1 MKKKKMKQKKKVNL
15 KTIIGGF
22 KMVKKF
28 FYVLMALLF
37 ICAFTI
43 TTTPVYAQEEE
54 EEEVVEDVADI
65 SLEDL
70 LNVEITTAG
79 KRAEKIGDIPASVV
93 LITREEI
100 ERYGY
105 QSLPEI
111 LENVPGLYV
120 LDPWQIAGPTS
131 GVRGYWNFW
140 PSNVIFLVNNIRQVD
155 TFHDAYM
162 VHFFNLPVE
171 SIDRIEVVR
180 GPMSVIYGS
189 GAFFG
194 AINIIT
200 DEPAGDKPVSALSV
214 AIGSEKTKRVDLSV
228 AGKQGDFNYSAT
240 AGYYDTYGPNEPYT
254 RMVSNVPALAGFG
267 ITNANASTDGRM
279 EDTSKFFNF
288 TGSYKGFYTSISF
301 TQVQNE
307 ITIIF
312 PPVDQG
318 TLFQADVAHA
328 QVGFKSDASKQ
339 FAFNGNV
346 TYHNYKDKLDLDWL
360 FPGFFG
366 VQTIE
371 SEGIEAEANAY
382 YTPSDKFNLTLGVY
396 YLKSFNNYLRLNV
409 PPISFFQS
417 WYMPENDGIETIA
430 GYMQANF
437 SLGKNFKLVAGVR
450 AEKQLSYPLVVEYNP
465 GLPTSA
471 PYAGEYERDKV
482 DFIPRIA
489 ALFSFDERNVIKLLY
504 GKAIHRPNIF
514 NTADQ
519 VTASL
524 PFLVPEEMETF
535 ELNFISTPSPK
546 FLVNAS
552 VFYNKFN
559 NLIVRTERFEQ
570 GNFVFYNTN
579 EGRLSTTGAEL
590 TLQYKSGKFWLE
602 ASGVYQKTKDD
613 RPGFEDLDVGY
624 SPQLLGYF
632 KASYRFD
639 FDAVLSVNARYVDK
653 MESFWDVARVNPD
666 GTFGGRIGLP
676 VDSHFLMDA
685 NLRFN
690 NLFDKGLFLNFRVNN
705 LFDTEYLFPNVGD
718 SSWADQGI
726 IGRGRTF
733 LVTMGYR
740 FIPMPRP

>member
-1 MKKKKMKQKKKVNL
+1 
-15 KTIIGGF
+15 
-22 KMVKKF
+22 MVKKF
-28 FYVLMALLF
+28 FYVLMVLLF

-43 TTTPVYAQEEE
+43 TPTPVYAQEEE

-105 QSLPEI
+105 QSLQEI
-111 LENVPGLYV
+111 LENVSGLYV
-120 LDPWQIAGPTS
+120 NDPWHVFGPAT
-131 GVRGYWNFW
+131 GVRGFYQFW
-140 PSNVIFLVNNIRQVD
+140 PAEVIFLVNNIRQLD
-155 TFHDAYM
+155 TFSEAYPLQT
-162 VHFFNLPVE
+162 FNLPVE

-214 AIGSEKTKRVDLSV
+214 SIGSEKTKRLGLSV
-228 AGKQGDFNYSAT
+228 AGKGGDFNYSAS

-254 RMVSNVPALAGFG
+254 RMVSNVPALADFG
-267 ITNANASTDGRM
+267 ITNTNASTDGRM
-279 EDTSKFFNF
+279 EDTSKYFNF
-288 TGSYKGFYTSISF
+288 TGSYKGFYTSVSSTQIESEIS
-301 TQVQNE
+301 
-307 ITIIF
+307 IIY
-312 PPVDQG
+312 PPVDKG
-318 TLFQADVAHA
+318 NLFQNNLVHA
-328 QVGFKSDASKQ
+328 QVGFKSDASKE

-346 TYHNYKDKLDLDWL
+346 TYHNYKDKLNLDWL
-360 FPGFFG
+360 FPGFVG
-366 VQTIE
+366 IQPIE
-371 SEGIEAEANAY
+371 SESLEAEANAY

-396 YLKSFNNYLRLNV
+396 YRNTFNNTVSLNAPPLSYSLR
-409 PPISFFQS
+409 
-417 WYMPENDGIETIA
+417 WYMPEDEGIKIMA

-437 SLGKNFKLVAGVR
+437 SLGKHFKLVAGVR
-450 AEKQLSYPLVVEYNP
+450 AEKQLSYPLVIEYDP
-465 GLPTSA
+465 GLPTSFTFE
-471 PYAGEYERDKV
+471 GEYERDKV

-489 ALFSFDERNVIKLLY
+489 ALFSIDERNVIKFLY
-504 GKAIHRPNIF
+504 GKAIRRPNIF

-519 VTASL
+519 IIASL

-535 ELNFISTPSPK
+535 EMNFISTPSPK

-559 NLIVRTERFEQ
+559 NLIVRTERFDPQ
-570 GNFVFYNTN
+570 GNLIFYNTN
-579 EGRLSTTGAEL
+579 EGRLTTTGAEL
-590 TLQYKSGKFWLE
+590 TLQYRSENFWLE

-613 RPGFEDLDVGY
+613 RPGFEDLDVEY
-624 SPQLLGYF
+624 SPKLLGYF
-632 KASYRFD
+632 KASYNFD
-639 FDAVLSVNARYVDK
+639 FGAVLSVNARYVDK
-653 MESFWDVARVNPD
+653 MEPQWDVSKPNPD

-676 VDSHFLMDA
+676 VDSHFIVDA

-690 NLFDKGLFLNFRVNN
+690 NLFNQGLFLNLRVSN
-705 LFDTEYLFPNVGD
+705 LFDTEYLFPTVGD
-718 SSWADQGI
+718 ASWADQGV
-726 IGRGRTF
+726 IGRGRIF
-733 LVTMGYR
+733 LVSMGYR
-740 FIPMPRP
+740 FIPMPMPQP

>member
-1 MKKKKMKQKKKVNL
+1 
-15 KTIIGGF
+15 
-22 KMVKKF
+22 MVKKL
-28 FYVLMALLF
+28 FYVFMAFLF
-37 ICAFTI
+37 ICALTI

-54 EEEVVEDVADI
+54 EEEVVVEDVADI

-79 KRAEKIGDIPASVV
+79 RRPERIGEIPASVV

-105 QSLPEI
+105 QSLAEI

-120 LDPWQIAGPTS
+120 LDPYILFGPST
-131 GVRGYWNFW
+131 GVRGYYNFW
-140 PSNVIFLVNNIRQVD
+140 PSNVIFLVNNVRQVD
-155 TFHDAYM
+155 TFHENYQLQT
-162 VHFFNLPVE
+162 FNLPVE

-194 AINIIT
+194 AINVIT
-200 DEPAGDKPVSALSV
+200 DEPAGDEPVSSLSV
-214 AIGSEKTKRVDLSV
+214 SIGSEKTKRIGLSV
-228 AGKQGDFNYSAT
+228 AGKEGDFNYSAS

-279 EDTSKFFNF
+279 EDTAKYFNF
-288 TGSYKGFYTSISF
+288 TGTYKGFYGSISHS
-301 TQVQNE
+301 QVQNE
-307 ITIIF
+307 ISIIF

-318 TLFQADVAHA
+318 TLFQADMTHA
-328 QVGFKSDASKQ
+328 QFGYKSDASKQ

-366 VQTIE
+366 LQKIE
-371 SEGIEAEANAY
+371 SEGFEVEANAY
-382 YTPSDKFNLTLGVY
+382 YTPSDKFDLTLGVY
-396 YLKSFNNYLRLNV
+396 YIRTFNNDLRLDAPSISTYTRWFV
-409 PPISFFQS
+409 PVEESV
-417 WYMPENDGIETIA
+417 ETMA

-437 SLGKNFKLVAGVR
+437 SLVKNFKLVAGVR
-450 AEKQLSYPLVVEYNP
+450 VEKQLGYPLVFQNNP
-465 GLPTSA
+465 GLPSIIELT
-471 PYAGEYERDKV
+471 GEYERDKV

-489 ALFSFDERNVIKLLY
+489 ALFSIDERNVVKLLY
-504 GKAIHRPNIF
+504 GKAIRRPTMF
-514 NTADQ
+514 NTLDQ
-519 VTASL
+519 ILGGL
-524 PFLVPEEMETF
+524 PFLVPEEMETL

-559 NLIVRTERFEQ
+559 NLIIRSERFEQ
-570 GNFVFYNTN
+570 GQFIFYNTN
-579 EGRLSTTGAEL
+579 EGRLTTTGAEL
-590 TLQYKSGKFWLE
+590 TLQYKSDKFWLE
-602 ASGVYQKTKDD
+602 VSGVYQKTKDD
-613 RPGFEDLDVGY
+613 SPGFEDLDAGY

-632 KASYRFD
+632 KASYSFD
-639 FDAVLSVNARYVDK
+639 FGAVLSVNARYIDK
-653 MESFWDVARVNPD
+653 METQWDVSLPNPD

-676 VDSHFLMDA
+676 VDSHFIVDA

-690 NLFDKGLFLNFRVNN
+690 NLFDQGLFLNFRVNN
-705 LFDTEYLFPNVGD
+705 LLDTEYLFPTVGD

-740 FIPMPRP
+740 FIPMPMPQP

>member
-1 MKKKKMKQKKKVNL
+1 
-15 KTIIGGF
+15 
-22 KMVKKF
+22 MVKKF

-43 TTTPVYAQEEE
+43 TTTPVYAQEEK

-105 QSLPEI
+105 QSLAEI
-111 LENVPGLYV
+111 LENVSGLYV
-120 LDPWQIAGPTS
+120 LDPWQAFGPAA
-131 GVRGYWNFW
+131 GVRGFYNFW

-155 TFHDAYM
+155 TFHEAYPLQS
-162 VHFFNLPVE
+162 FNLPVE

-194 AINIIT
+194 AINVIT
-200 DEPAGDKPVSALSV
+200 DEPAGDKPVSAVS
-214 AIGSEKTKRVDLSV
+214 ATIGSEKTKRVALSV
-228 AGKQGDFNYSAT
+228 AGKGGDFNYAAS

-254 RMVSNVPALAGFG
+254 RMVSNVPALAGYG

-279 EDTSKFFNF
+279 EDAAKYFSF
-288 TGSYKGFYTSISF
+288 TGSYKGFYASISSS
-301 TQVQNE
+301 QVQNE
-307 ITIIF
+307 ISIVF
-312 PPVDQG
+312 PSVSRG
-318 TLFQADVAHA
+318 SLFQGDQVHA
-328 QVGFKSDASKQ
+328 QFGFKSDASKE

-366 VQTIE
+366 LQKVE
-371 SEGIEAEANAY
+371 SEGLEAEANVY
-382 YTPSDKFNLTLGVY
+382 YTPSDKFDLTLGVY
-396 YLKSFNNYLRLNV
+396 YIKSFNNNVHLNA
-409 PPISFFQS
+409 PPISYS
-417 WYMPENDGIETIA
+417 LRWYMPENEGIETMA

-450 AEKQLSYPLVVEYNP
+450 AEKQLSYPLVVNLNP
-465 GLPTSA
+465 GLPTSVTIE
-471 PYAGEYERDKV
+471 GEYERDKV

-489 ALFSFDERNVIKLLY
+489 ALFSIDERNVIKLLY
-504 GKAIHRPNIF
+504 GKAIRRPTIF

-524 PFLVPEEMETF
+524 PFLVPEEMETL

-579 EGRLSTTGAEL
+579 EGRLTTTGAEL
-590 TLQYKSGKFWLE
+590 TLQYKSGNFWLE
-602 ASGVYQKTKDD
+602 ASGVYQKTKDK
-613 RPGFEDLDVGY
+613 RTGFEDLDVEY

-639 FDAVLSVNARYVDK
+639 FGAVLSINARYVDK
-653 MESFWDVARVNPD
+653 MESQWDVGKVNPD

-676 VDSHFLMDA
+676 VDSHFLTDA

-690 NLFDKGLFLNFRVNN
+690 NLFNEGLFINLRVNN
-705 LFDTEYLFPNVGD
+705 LFDTEYLVPNVGD
-718 SSWADQGI
+718 TSWANMGI

-740 FIPMPRP
+740 FIPIPTP

>member
-1 MKKKKMKQKKKVNL
+1 
-15 KTIIGGF
+15 
-22 KMVKKF
+22 MVKKL
-28 FYVLMALLF
+28 FYVFMAFLF
-37 ICAFTI
+37 LCAFTI

-54 EEEVVEDVADI
+54 EEVVVEDVADI

-79 KRAEKIGDIPASVV
+79 RRAERIADIPASVV

-105 QSLPEI
+105 QSLAEI
-111 LENVPGLYV
+111 LENVSGLYV
-120 LDPWQIAGPTS
+120 LDPYILFGPST
-131 GVRGYWNFW
+131 GVRGYYNFW
-140 PSNVIFLVNNIRQVD
+140 PSNVIFLVNNVRQVD
-155 TFHDAYM
+155 TFHENYQLQT
-162 VHFFNLPVE
+162 FNLPVE

-180 GPMSVIYGS
+180 GPMSVIYGT

-200 DEPAGDKPVSALSV
+200 DEPAGDEPVSSV
-214 AIGSEKTKRVDLSV
+214 SVTFGSEKTKRVGLSV
-228 AGKQGDFNYSAT
+228 AGKEGDFNYSAS

-267 ITNANASTDGRM
+267 ITDANASTDGRM
-279 EDTSKFFNF
+279 EDTAKYFNF
-288 TGSYKGFYTSISF
+288 TGSYKGFYASLSYS
-301 TQVQNE
+301 QAQNE
-307 ITIIF
+307 ISIIF
-312 PPVDQG
+312 PPIDEG
-318 TLFQADVAHA
+318 TLFQADMTHA
-328 QVGFKSDASKQ
+328 QVGFKSDESQ
-339 FAFNGNV
+339 EFAFNGNV

-366 VQTIE
+366 LQKIE
-371 SEGIEAEANAY
+371 SEAIEVEANAY
-382 YTPSDKFNLTLGVY
+382 YTPSDKFDLTLGVY
-396 YLKSFNNYLRLNV
+396 YIRAFNNDLRLDV
-409 PPISFFQS
+409 PSIATYTRWFVPVEESVQ
-417 WYMPENDGIETIA
+417 TLA

-437 SLGKNFKLVAGVR
+437 SLVKNFKLVAGVR
-450 AEKQLSYPLVVEYNP
+450 VEKQLGYPLVFQNNP
-465 GLPTSA
+465 GLPSVTELS
-471 PYAGEYERDKV
+471 GEYERDKV

-489 ALFSFDERNVIKLLY
+489 ALFSIDEHNVIKLLY
-504 GKAIHRPNIF
+504 GKAIRRPTMF
-514 NTADQ
+514 NTLDQ
-519 VTASL
+519 ILGGL

-559 NLIVRTERFEQ
+559 NLIIRSERFEGGQ
-570 GNFVFYNTN
+570 FVFYNTN

-590 TLQYKSGKFWLE
+590 TLQYKSDKFWLE
-602 ASGVYQKTKDD
+602 VSGVYQKTKDD
-613 RPGFEDLDVGY
+613 SPGFEDLDAGY

-632 KASYRFD
+632 KASYSFD
-639 FDAVLSVNARYVDK
+639 FGAVLSVNARYIDK
-653 MESFWDVARVNPD
+653 METQWDVSLPNPD

-676 VDSHFLMDA
+676 VDSHFIVDA

-690 NLFDKGLFLNFRVNN
+690 NLFDQGLFLNFRVNN
-705 LFDTEYLFPNVGD
+705 LLDTEFLYPNVGD

-740 FIPMPRP
+740 FIPLPMPQP